1 MKKNIAIIVGGDSG
15 EYEVSIN
22 SGKQLFEHLD
32 KTQYTPVL
40 IHLKGAHWTASVDGT
55 DIPVDKNDF
64 SVIIN
69 QNKLTFDCALIGIHG
84 TPGEDGKLQSYFEMM
99 KLPYTTCGV
108 LSSALT
114 FNKYACKHYLMP
126 HGVTTAKAMLFQKNQ
141 PVDAEEVAQT
151 LGLPCFIKPNNGGSS
166 CGVSKISAPEEIVP
180 AIKKALE
187 HDSEIIVEEFI
198 KGTEITCGV
207 MQTHNRSMVFPIA
220 EIVSKNDFFDYEA
233 KYTSGMSDEII
244 PARIPEEIKKECEQT
259 SSLIYDKLFCRGIV
273 RIDYIIHNGKLYF
286 LEVNTVPGQS
296 EASIIPRMIRAAGL
310 TMTEVLTDLIEDA
323 LANGK
328 CPVK

>member
-1 MKKNIAIIVGGDSG
+1 MKKNIAIVVGGDSG
-15 EYEVSIN
+15 EYEVSIK
-22 SGKQLFEHLD
+22 SGKQLLEQLD
-32 KTQYTPVL
+32 KSKYNPFLVHIRGLEWKASIDGADVL
-40 IHLKGAHWTASVDGT
+40 I
-55 DIPVDKNDF
+55 DKNDF
-64 SVIIN
+64 SATKN
-69 QNKLTFDCALIGIHG
+69 QIKITFDCALIGIHG

-99 KLPYTTCGV
+99 KVPYTTCGI

-126 HGVTTAKAMLFQKNQ
+126 YGIITAKAMLFQKNDQ
-141 PVDAEEVAQT
+141 IDSNEVVRT

-166 CGVSKISAPEEIVP
+166 CGVSKISKMEEIVP
-180 AIKKALE
+180 AIEKALE

-207 MQTHNRSMVFPIA
+207 LRTKTRSMVFPIA

-233 KYTSGMSDEII
+233 KYTSGMADEII
-244 PARIPEEIKKECEQT
+244 PARIPEEIKKACELT
-259 SSLIYDKLFCRGIV
+259 SSLIYDKLFCRGVV
-273 RIDYIIHNGKLYF
+273 RIDYIIRDGQLYF

-296 EASIIPRMIRAAGL
+296 EASIIPRMIKASGL

-323 LANGK
+323 IG
-328 CPVK
+328 